1 MLRHARA
8 GLLLV
13 FLSAT
18 ACAPKVDVE
27 AETAALRARSDA
39 LVAAEKRMAADE
51 AVAFYETDAVVL
63 PSGAAII
70 NGRDGVRTLYQEYF
84 GSGMLK
90 SFEST
95 VTQLEV
101 TSSGDVAYEYGSN
114 RFILAGPEGDLL
126 DVGKYLAIWK
136 KVDGEWYV
144 SVLAFNSD
152 AAAPTPV
159 APAGT

>member
-1 MLRHARA
+1 MIRYARA

-13 FLSAT
+13 LLSAT
-18 ACAPKVDVE
+18 ACAPKVDIE
-27 AETAALRARSDA
+27 AESAALRARSEA

-51 AVAFYETDAVVL
+51 AAAFYHADAVVL
-63 PSGAAII
+63 PSGAATI
-70 NGRDGVRTLYQEYF
+70 NGRDGVRAMYQEYF

-95 VTQLEV
+95 LTHLEV
-101 TSSGDVAYEYGSN
+101 TPSGDVAYEYGSN

-126 DVGKYLAIWK
+126 DVGKYLGIWK

-159 APAGT
+159 VPAGT